1 MTVALALAAANN
13 ATWQFGPLDL
23 VDPEADAPLALP
35 AGTVI
40 GMQLRAAADSVDLVL
55 DLSTTNG
62 LLIADTVASK
72 VRGFVPLARMSP
84 IPADSYAYDI
94 VVSLPAGRAIRTHAG
109 VVTIAQGVTR

>member
-1 MTVALALAAANN
+1 MTIALALTASNN

-23 VDPEADAPLALP
+23 VDPEAAAPLALP

-72 VRGFVPLARMSP
+72 VRGFVPLAKMGP
-84 IPADSYAYDI
+84 IVAGSYAYDI
-94 VVSLPAGRAIRTHAG
+94 VVTQPSGRAIRTHDG
-109 VVTIAQGVTR
+109 TVTIEQGVTR